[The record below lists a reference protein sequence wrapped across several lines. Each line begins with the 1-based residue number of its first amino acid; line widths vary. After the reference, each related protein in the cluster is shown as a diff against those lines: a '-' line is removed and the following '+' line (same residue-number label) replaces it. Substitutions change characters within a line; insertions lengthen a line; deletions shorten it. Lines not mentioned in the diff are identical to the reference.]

1 MVSGKNSGGEKWRKS
16 WTHSPRHPPPATT
29 PLTTGHII
37 GRRSTFSLQ
46 SQCFHEVWAHSENSA
61 PLSGRTVG
69 SAVGNPGEQGGE
81 QGGEPQGAR
90 WGAGWGIPGERGGE
104 PRGARWGT
112 PRSGVG
118 NPRER
123 GGEHCEGTPSG
134 SHNTTLKKT
143 KDLQNGHTRE
153 FLTPERKLPST
164 SSTLHISLVKHS
176 TGSTIVDTHQAR
188 TETPTTT
195 KHHTIRAQLCTP
207 NAS

>member
-16 WTHSPRHPPPATT
+16 WTHSPRHPRNNTSHHWPHHRTTEHIFIAITMFSRGLGALREQRPP
-29 PLTTGHII
+29 
-37 GRRSTFSLQ
+37 S
-46 SQCFHEVWAHSENSA
+46 
-61 PLSGRTVG
+61 
-69 SAVGNPGEQGGE
+69 QGG
-81 QGGEPQGAR
+81 QWGAR
-90 WGAGWGIPGERGGE
+90 WGTPGSKVGSRVGNPGERGGE
-104 PRGARWGT
+104 PQGAGWGA
-112 PRSGVG
+112 PGSGVG

-134 SHNTTLKKT
+134 SHSTTLKKT

-153 FLTPERKLPST
+153 SLTPERKLPST

-207 NAS
+207 YAS

>member
-16 WTHSPRHPPPATT
+16 WTHSPRHPRNNTSHHWPHHRTT
-29 PLTTGHII
+29 EHIFI
-37 GRRSTFSLQ
+37 AITMFSRGLGALREQ
-46 SQCFHEVWAHSENSA
+46 R

-81 QGGEPQGAR
+81 QGGEPRGAR
-90 WGAGWGIPGERGGE
+90 WGAGWGTPG
-104 PRGARWGT
+104 
-112 PRSGVG
+112 SGVG

-134 SHNTTLKKT
+134 SHSTTLKKT

-153 FLTPERKLPST
+153 SLTPERKLPST

-207 NAS
+207 YAS

>member
-16 WTHSPRHPPPATT
+16 WTHSPHHPRNNTSHHWPHHRTT
-29 PLTTGHII
+29 EHIFIAITMFSRGLGTLREQRSPL
-37 GRRSTFSLQ
+37 REDS
-46 SQCFHEVWAHSENSA
+46 
-61 PLSGRTVG
+61 
-69 SAVGNPGEQGGE
+69 
-81 QGGEPQGAR
+81 
-90 WGAGWGIPGERGGE
+90 GERGGE
-104 PRGARWGT
+104 PRGARWGAGWGT
-112 PRSGVG
+112 PGSKVGSRVG

-134 SHNTTLKKT
+134 SHSTTLKKT

-153 FLTPERKLPST
+153 SLTPERKLPST

-195 KHHTIRAQLCTP
+195 KHHTIRPQLCTP
-207 NAS
+207 YAS

>member
-1 MVSGKNSGGEKWRKS
+1 M
-16 WTHSPRHPPPATT
+16 
-29 PLTTGHII
+29 
-37 GRRSTFSLQ
+37 Q

-81 QGGEPQGAR
+81 QGGEPRGAR
-90 WGAGWGIPGERGGE
+90 WGAGWGTPGSGVGNPRERGGE
-104 PRGARWGT
+104 PRGAGWGAPGSGVGNPRERGGEPQGAGWGT
-112 PRSGVG
+112 PGSGVG

-134 SHNTTLKKT
+134 SHSTTLKKT
-143 KDLQNGHTRE
+143 KDLQNGHRRE
-153 FLTPERKLPST
+153 SLTPERKLPST

-207 NAS
+207 YAS

>member
-16 WTHSPRHPPPATT
+16 WTHSPRHPPQQHLS
-29 PLTTGHII
+29 PLAASSDDGAH
-37 GRRSTFSLQ
+37 
-46 SQCFHEVWAHSENSA
+46 FHCNHNVFTRF
-61 PLSGRTVG
+61 GRTQRTAPP
-69 SAVGNPGEQGGE
+69 SQGG
-81 QGGEPQGAR
+81 Q
-90 WGAGWGIPGERGGE
+90 W
-104 PRGARWGT
+104 GARWGT
-112 PRSGVG
+112 PGSKVGSTVG
-118 NPRER
+118 NPREQ

-153 FLTPERKLPST
+153 SLTPERKLPST